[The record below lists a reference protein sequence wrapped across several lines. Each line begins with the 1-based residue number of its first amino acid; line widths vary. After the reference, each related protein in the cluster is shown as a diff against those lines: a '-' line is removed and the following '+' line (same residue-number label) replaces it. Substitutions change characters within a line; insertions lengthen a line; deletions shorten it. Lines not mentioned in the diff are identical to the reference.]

1 MTRYYW
7 GDQIKEHAMGGC
19 YSMLGELRN
28 ACKIVIRK
36 SEGKRD
42 HLEGVVVD
50 GTIVLKS
57 LAGAEH
63 HMTVCIL

>member
-1 MTRYYW
+1 
-7 GDQIKEHAMGGC
+7 
-19 YSMLGELRN
+19 MLGELRN